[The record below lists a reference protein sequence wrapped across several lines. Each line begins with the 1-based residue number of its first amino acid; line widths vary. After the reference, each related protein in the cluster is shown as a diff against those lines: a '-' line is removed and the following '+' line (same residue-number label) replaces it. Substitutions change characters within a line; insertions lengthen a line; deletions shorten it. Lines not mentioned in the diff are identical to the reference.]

1 MFDNEFFE
9 KWIDEQATQVLE
21 KLAKQQSLSQNEM
34 MVLVLKAQTN
44 HIHHIS
50 QNMHG
55 EMVSVR
61 KDVAEIRQEVT
72 EVRQEVTEVKQE
84 IKEVKQDVMTLRE
97 DMDRRF
103 ELMQQQMDKRFELM
117 QQQMD
122 KRFEQVQQ
130 QLNNMINRSDNMMR
144 WSISTTLVVG
154 GLVVAAIKLLN

>member
-9 KWIDEQATQVLE
+9 KWIDEQATQALK
-21 KLAKQQSLSQNEM
+21 KLASQQSLSQNEM

-44 HIHHIS
+44 HIHHLS

-61 KDVAEIRQEVT
+61 KEVA
-72 EVRQEVTEVKQE
+72 EVRQE
-84 IKEVKQDVMTLRE
+84 VMTLRE

-103 ELMQQQMDKRFELM
+103 ELMQQQMDKRFG
-117 QQQMD
+117 
-122 KRFEQVQQ
+122 QVQQ
-130 QLNNMINRSDNMMR
+130 QFNNMINRSDNMMR

>member
-9 KWIDEQATQVLE
+9 KWIDEQATQALK
-21 KLAKQQSLSQNEM
+21 KLASQQSLSPNEM

-44 HIHHIS
+44 HIHHLS

-61 KDVAEIRQEVT
+61 KEV
-72 EVRQEVTEVKQE
+72 
-84 IKEVKQDVMTLRE
+84 KEVKQDVMTLRE

-103 ELMQQQMDKRFELM
+103 ELMQQQMDKRFEQI
-117 QQQMD
+117 QQQ
-122 KRFEQVQQ
+122 F
-130 QLNNMINRSDNMMR
+130 NNMIERSDNMMR

>member
-9 KWIDEQATQVLE
+9 KWIDEQATQALK
-21 KLAKQQSLSQNEM
+21 KLASQQSLSQNEM

-44 HIHHIS
+44 HIHHLS

-61 KDVAEIRQEVT
+61 KEVA

>member
-9 KWIDEQATQVLE
+9 KWIDEQATQALK
-21 KLAKQQSLSQNEM
+21 KLASQQSLSPNEM

-44 HIHHIS
+44 HIHHLS

-61 KDVAEIRQEVT
+61 KEV
-72 EVRQEVTEVKQE
+72 
-84 IKEVKQDVMTLRE
+84 KEVKQDVMTLRE

-103 ELMQQQMDKRFELM
+103 ELMQQQMDKRFE
-117 QQQMD
+117 
-122 KRFEQVQQ
+122 QVQQ
-130 QLNNMINRSDNMMR
+130 QFNNMINRSDNMMR

>member
-9 KWIDEQATQVLE
+9 KWIDEQATQTLK
-21 KLAKQQSLSQNEM
+21 KLASQQSLSPNEM

-84 IKEVKQDVMTLRE
+84 VKEVKQDVMTLRE
-97 DMDRRF
+97 DMDR
-103 ELMQQQMDKRFELM
+103 RFELM